1 MTNSDTTYGLHNKL
15 TKILYQKT
23 TNTDGS
29 TATIVA
35 QSFSGNLTTAK
46 DFFLTAE
53 AQALNDAKA
62 TQLSYAITGDG
73 NGLKFTIAFG
83 IPENPDT
90 TPWAKAWEDGKA
102 ALIAD
107 PGWYGGWVPSA
118 RFVDDDND
126 NEDEKQRDYK
136 KVESASSE
144 DHLF

>member
-1 MTNSDTTYGLHNKL
+1 MTNSDTTYGLHNKV
-15 TKILYQKT
+15 TKIMYQK
-23 TNTDGS
+23 NLVADD
-29 TATIVA
+29 IVS

-62 TQLSYAITGDG
+62 TQLSYAITDDG

-83 IPENPDT
+83 VPENPDT

-107 PGWYGGWVPSA
+107 PGWAGGWVPSA
-118 RFVDDDND
+118 RFENINTDAEDNGVYDAYDHKFVDSTA
-126 NEDEKQRDYK
+126 DE
-136 KVESASSE
+136 S
-144 DHLF
+144 HLF